1 MQGQSQQG
9 VLDGILFGTFHVRV
23 ISLTFLCALLDG
35 LDLQIIAYVAPV
47 IAKALSLSD
56 MEIGLTFSMGF
67 VGIAVGSIFIASLG
81 DSWGRKTVII
91 LSIVFFSSLI
101 LITPFARNFEQL
113 AAVRFLT
120 GVGLG
125 GVLPNAMAISIEY
138 APRRYRSFMLILAYI
153 GFVAG
158 AAVGGGVANILMRWY
173 GWESVFY
180 IIGTISLAIAALMLA
195 ALPESLEYLIQ
206 QKSGS
211 ERLKRL
217 LARFQIKSVD
227 IARWAVSN
235 RVPDKGRVRALF
247 DQERQRNTI
256 LLWIAMFANVF
267 CIFSLIQWLP
277 SLLARNGMPL
287 GDANLLVSFLWLA
300 AIVGSFL
307 FLYISRIMPLQRV
320 LAIYLVLS
328 VILTATL
335 GMVIQ
340 DHIAFAGP
348 LIIGIGVTACAAQI
362 GFYPLLSETYP
373 ASIRVTGIGIAQ
385 GVGRMGAIAGPAIV
399 GVLLTS
405 GVAQLNIFVGLAVPL
420 LISAAAVWNLRMLP
434 LGRSE

>member
-1 MQGQSQQG
+1 MQGQLQQG
-9 VLDGILFGTFHVRV
+9 VLDGIPFGTFHVKV

-47 IAKALSLSD
+47 IAKALNLSD
-56 MEIGLTFSMGF
+56 TEIGLIFSAGF
-67 VGIAVGSIFIASLG
+67 VGIAVGSMFIASLG
-81 DSWGRKTVII
+81 DSWGRKTVIV

-101 LITPFARNFEQL
+101 LITPFCKNVEEL

-125 GVLPNAMAISIEY
+125 GILPNAMAISIEY
-138 APRRYRSFMLILAYI
+138 APQRYRSFMLILAYI

-158 AAVGGGVANILMRWY
+158 AAAGGGVANILMRWY

-180 IIGTISLAIAALMLA
+180 IVGAISLAIAALMLV

-227 IARWAVSN
+227 IARWAASN

-247 DQERQRNTI
+247 DQGRQRNTI
-256 LLWIAMFANVF
+256 FLWIAMFANVF
-267 CIFSLIQWLP
+267 YIFSLIQWLP
-277 SLLARNGMPL
+277 SLLERNGMPL

-307 FLYISRIMPLQRV
+307 FLYISRIIPLQKV

-385 GVGRMGAIAGPAIV
+385 GVGRVGAIAGPAIV

-420 LISAAAVWNLRMLP
+420 LISAVAVWNLRMLP

>member
-1 MQGQSQQG
+1 
-9 VLDGILFGTFHVRV
+9 
-23 ISLTFLCALLDG
+23 
-35 LDLQIIAYVAPV
+35 
-47 IAKALSLSD
+47 
-56 MEIGLTFSMGF
+56 
-67 VGIAVGSIFIASLG
+67 
-81 DSWGRKTVII
+81 
-91 LSIVFFSSLI
+91 
-101 LITPFARNFEQL
+101 
-113 AAVRFLT
+113 
-120 GVGLG
+120 
-125 GVLPNAMAISIEY
+125 
-138 APRRYRSFMLILAYI
+138 
-153 GFVAG
+153 
-158 AAVGGGVANILMRWY
+158 
-173 GWESVFY
+173 
-180 IIGTISLAIAALMLA
+180 
-195 ALPESLEYLIQ
+195 
-206 QKSGS
+206 
-211 ERLKRL
+211 
-217 LARFQIKSVD
+217 
-227 IARWAVSN
+227 
-235 RVPDKGRVRALF
+235 
-247 DQERQRNTI
+247 
-256 LLWIAMFANVF
+256 
-267 CIFSLIQWLP
+267 
-277 SLLARNGMPL
+277 MPL

>member
-67 VGIAVGSIFIASLG
+67 VGLAVGSIFIASLG

-158 AAVGGGVANILMRWY
+158 AAVGV
-173 GWESVFY
+173 V
-180 IIGTISLAIAALMLA
+180 
-195 ALPESLEYLIQ
+195 
-206 QKSGS
+206 
-211 ERLKRL
+211 
-217 LARFQIKSVD
+217 
-227 IARWAVSN
+227 
-235 RVPDKGRVRALF
+235 
-247 DQERQRNTI
+247 
-256 LLWIAMFANVF
+256 
-267 CIFSLIQWLP
+267 
-277 SLLARNGMPL
+277 
-287 GDANLLVSFLWLA
+287 
-300 AIVGSFL
+300 
-307 FLYISRIMPLQRV
+307 
-320 LAIYLVLS
+320 
-328 VILTATL
+328 
-335 GMVIQ
+335 
-340 DHIAFAGP
+340 
-348 LIIGIGVTACAAQI
+348 
-362 GFYPLLSETYP
+362 
-373 ASIRVTGIGIAQ
+373 
-385 GVGRMGAIAGPAIV
+385 
-399 GVLLTS
+399 
-405 GVAQLNIFVGLAVPL
+405 
-420 LISAAAVWNLRMLP
+420 
-434 LGRSE
+434 